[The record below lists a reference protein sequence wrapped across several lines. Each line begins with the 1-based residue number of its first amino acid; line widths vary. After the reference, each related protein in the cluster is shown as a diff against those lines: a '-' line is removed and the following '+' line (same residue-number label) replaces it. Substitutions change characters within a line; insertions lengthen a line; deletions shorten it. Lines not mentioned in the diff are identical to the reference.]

1 MKTDSVM
8 KKLFITAASLVAVSA
23 FAAPKI
29 PAPHTKEAVIAADES
44 WQQAEEDGDSQ
55 FIEQLLLDGYR
66 SVGSGGKTTTKSQ
79 IVEGAKK
86 RGKSAEFAKMV
97 ADWKAKHPSAAEV
110 TIFGDTAVLTW
121 VPTDAGPN
129 PPVNSCDI
137 FVYRD
142 GAWHAIYSQH
152 STAPEKKP

>member
-1 MKTDSVM
+1 M
-8 KKLFITAASLVAVSA
+8 KKLAITAASLVTVSA
-23 FAAPKI
+23 FAAPGF
-29 PAPHTKEAVIAADES
+29 PAPHTKEAVVAADEG
-44 WQQAEEDGDSQ
+44 WQRAEEDGDGR

-66 SVGSGGKTTTKSQ
+66 SIGSGGKITTKAQ
-79 IVEGAKK
+79 IVEGARK
-86 RGKSAEFAKMV
+86 RGKSPEFAKMV
-97 ADWKAKHPSAAEV
+97 ADWKAQHPSAAEV

-129 PPVNSCDI
+129 PPVNSCDV

>member
-1 MKTDSVM
+1 MADSTSQRGEV
-8 KKLFITAASLVAVSA
+8 LHVDRFASTTAFIVWVNQT
-23 FAAPKI
+23 FPK
-29 PAPHTKEAVIAADES
+29 A
-44 WQQAEEDGDSQ
+44 
-55 FIEQLLLDGYR
+55 
-66 SVGSGGKTTTKSQ
+66 Q
-79 IVEGAKK
+79 IVEGARK

-97 ADWKAKHPSAAEV
+97 ADWKAQHPSAAEV
-110 TIFGDTAVLTW
+110 TIFGDTAVLAW

-152 STAPEKKP
+152 STAPEKKPGGDR